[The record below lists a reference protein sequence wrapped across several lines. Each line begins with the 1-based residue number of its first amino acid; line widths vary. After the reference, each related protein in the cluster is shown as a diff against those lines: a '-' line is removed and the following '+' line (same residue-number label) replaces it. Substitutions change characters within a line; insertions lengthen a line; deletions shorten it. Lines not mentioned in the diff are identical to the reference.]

1 MEVTLAKGA
10 REKQV
15 RKALRGMGY
24 LAKEIGQVKKIRD
37 RRVIAVPKPVE
48 AAIPLVCILPGV
60 AKVCCAPGERRGTHC
75 PFLDD

>member
-1 MEVTLAKGA
+1 MDVIFEKGA
-10 REKQV
+10 SEKQV

-24 LAKEIGQVKKIRD
+24 LAKEIGQVKKIRG

-48 AAIPLVCILPGV
+48 ATIPLICTKPGV
-60 AKVCCAPGERRGTHC
+60 ARASCARGEKRGTYC